1 MWTERMVS
9 GKDPGQTMEAG
20 LKVKSPGD
28 WDVEVGRVTGGKW
41 TFYLSWSDG
50 LLPQWEGVRWNRDS
64 AL

>member
-28 WDVEVGRVTGGKW
+28 WDVEVGRVISGKW

-50 LLPQWEGVRWNRDS
+50 LLP
-64 AL
+64 

>member
-41 TFYLSWSDG
+41 TFYLSWLMGSFHNG
-50 LLPQWEGVRWNRDS
+50 KE
-64 AL
+64 